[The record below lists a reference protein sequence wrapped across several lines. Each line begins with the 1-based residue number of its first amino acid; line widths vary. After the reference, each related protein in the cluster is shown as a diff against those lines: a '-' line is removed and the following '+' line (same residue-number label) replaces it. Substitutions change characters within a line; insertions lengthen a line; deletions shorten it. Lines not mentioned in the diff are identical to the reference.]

1 MVVVAVFGLRA
12 TVQTQA
18 LMALLVVLL
27 AASAHVA
34 LKPFDVKILDK
45 LELYGL
51 ITAFTTLYMG
61 MFFFTRD
68 VEESPFFLA
77 VVTIIILSTNFAFIT
92 YWGLSLYGA
101 LRQEVVCIGQV
112 DVRLRSQYRSCC
124 AAYCSCCTC
133 NLANSYHRCCKKIRR
148 FGKRH
153 RIGGRDYN
161 DSDEDDDNG
170 HIFGEHVDNTVWSSM
185 VDRNSL
191 TRKESLKS
199 IHKSKSKSRQKQK
212 RTGLQLEEIKESND
226 FMIRRK
232 KFKKENEKAKK
243 LAKLRRQRARAMMQ
257 QLGLEH
263 TDSNFPEGLDIQHNP
278 LEPTTPLDEYH
289 NNPLARS
296 RWKNAFNKSII
307 KKPTNSM
314 AALLMI
320 DQGKKQQQEAHKME
334 HEALKLI
341 KKGEEFLRQ
350 RKKTKKEPI
359 SKKHNWHKAMN
370 KLRLVTGKA
379 GEKGS
384 KQASALE
391 MVDLESNH
399 QNNEV
404 SFNPMHS
411 NKKNKKKEAKDKGE
425 AKSNNDNANANRM
438 SSWQGRSPLE
448 DALVSVCA
456 QNPPS
461 QSAMKAAQDVAVKY
475 QREYKHVIYYTIK
488 FLAQCDNK
496 EKLCVIYF
504 IDCTV
509 RHYKKAVSD
518 LGRKI
523 LARFADKLN
532 DAFVHFKQ
540 ADANVKRKL
549 TKVWTAWKHREIFPA
564 PTLDKVANTCDLFA
578 APPDNDNVNA
588 NVNDN
593 ANDNANGNA
602 KAVAEKE
609 LLRNKGETHSNDNVE
624 IHRDDKTGRRYS
636 CNMTTG
642 ESIWINDEDENQDN
656 EAIKI
661 HRDDKTGR
669 RYSVNAQ
676 SGVSKW
682 LEEDEQTKV
691 VGIFKDDKTGC
702 RYSVNE
708 SGETKWLDD
717 LAMNHDD
724 DNTSTGSSSDQDKT
738 SSSDSDN

>member
-101 LRQEVVCIGQV
+101 LRQEVVCIGLV

-133 NLANSYHRCCKKIRR
+133 NLANSYYRCCKKIRR

-191 TRKESLKS
+191 TSKESLKS

-212 RTGLQLEEIKESND
+212 RTGLQLEEIKDTND
-226 FMIRRK
+226 FLKQRK
-232 KFKKENEKAKK
+232 LKKLANEKAKK

-257 QLGLEH
+257 RLGLEH

-341 KKGEEFLRQ
+341 KKGEEFLKQ
-350 RKKTKKEPI
+350 RRKNTKKEPI

-384 KQASALE
+384 KQASTFE

-404 SFNPMHS
+404 FFNPMHS
-411 NKKNKKKEAKDKGE
+411 NKKNKKKEAK
-425 AKSNNDNANANRM
+425 SNDNDNVNA
-438 SSWQGRSPLE
+438 
-448 DALVSVCA
+448 
-456 QNPPS
+456 
-461 QSAMKAAQDVAVKY
+461 
-475 QREYKHVIYYTIK
+475 
-488 FLAQCDNK
+488 
-496 EKLCVIYF
+496 
-504 IDCTV
+504 
-509 RHYKKAVSD
+509 
-518 LGRKI
+518 
-523 LARFADKLN
+523 
-532 DAFVHFKQ
+532 
-540 ADANVKRKL
+540 
-549 TKVWTAWKHREIFPA
+549 
-564 PTLDKVANTCDLFA
+564 
-578 APPDNDNVNA
+578 NVNA

-593 ANDNANGNA
+593 ANDNA

-609 LLRNKGETHSNDNVE
+609 LLRNKGETNSNDNVE

-669 RYSVNAQ
+669 RYTVNAQ

-702 RYSVNE
+702 RYSVTE

-717 LAMNHDD
+717 LAMNDDD

-738 SSSDSDN
+738 SSSESDN

>member
-101 LRQEVVCIGQV
+101 LRQEVVCIGLV

-133 NLANSYHRCCKKIRR
+133 NLANSYYRCCKNIRR

-199 IHKSKSKSRQKQK
+199 IHKSKSKSRQNQK
-212 RTGLQLEEIKESND
+212 RTGLQLEEIKDTND
-226 FMIRRK
+226 FLKQRK
-232 KFKKENEKAKK
+232 LKKLANEKAKK

-257 QLGLEH
+257 RLGLEH

-341 KKGEEFLRQ
+341 KKGEEFLKQ
-350 RKKTKKEPI
+350 RRKNTKKEPI

-384 KQASALE
+384 KQASTFE

-404 SFNPMHS
+404 FFNPMHS
-411 NKKNKKKEAKDKGE
+411 NKKNKKKEAK
-425 AKSNNDNANANRM
+425 SNDNDNVNA
-438 SSWQGRSPLE
+438 
-448 DALVSVCA
+448 
-456 QNPPS
+456 
-461 QSAMKAAQDVAVKY
+461 
-475 QREYKHVIYYTIK
+475 
-488 FLAQCDNK
+488 
-496 EKLCVIYF
+496 
-504 IDCTV
+504 
-509 RHYKKAVSD
+509 
-518 LGRKI
+518 
-523 LARFADKLN
+523 
-532 DAFVHFKQ
+532 
-540 ADANVKRKL
+540 
-549 TKVWTAWKHREIFPA
+549 
-564 PTLDKVANTCDLFA
+564 
-578 APPDNDNVNA
+578 NVNA

-593 ANDNANGNA
+593 ANDNA

-609 LLRNKGETHSNDNVE
+609 LLRNKGETNSNDNVE

-669 RYSVNAQ
+669 RYTVNAQ

-702 RYSVNE
+702 RYSVTE

-717 LAMNHDD
+717 LAMNDDD

-738 SSSDSDN
+738 SSSESDN